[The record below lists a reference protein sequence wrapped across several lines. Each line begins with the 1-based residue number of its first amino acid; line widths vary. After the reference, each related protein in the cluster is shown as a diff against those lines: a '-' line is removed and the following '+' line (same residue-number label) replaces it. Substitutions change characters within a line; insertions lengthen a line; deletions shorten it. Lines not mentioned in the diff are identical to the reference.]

1 MKGLNM
7 VKGLFFNQKNSRN
20 ITGSEYIPV
29 YAIKM
34 KKKLFYSLDRTYLGK
49 GYVTPLLSATYQW
62 RTKGILGNSTENIQ
76 VSQNGQGTEIVE
88 VLNTIER
95 DLKHRQYHSI
105 FWGSMSVILFLMI
118 LTLSFFFRIKYKAQA
133 DECLKLRE
141 QNEDLES
148 RLNGELNYQKDDQMK
163 LLSQIQI
170 LQSQNEQMQKAALF
184 DALQIERKN
193 KLLDHL
199 KIVLV
204 EADGHENAGLFERMI
219 KDELRFD
226 EVTGQPIREFQ
237 TINPDFF
244 LKLRLL
250 SENKITALELKH
262 CAYMYLQHSTLD
274 IATAFHI
281 EPKSVR
287 VTKYRI
293 KQKLK
298 LDKEIDLEAYLQ
310 SLV

>member
-1 MKGLNM
+1 M
-7 VKGLFFNQKNSRN
+7 VKGLFFNQKISRD
-20 ITGSEYIPV
+20 ITRSGYIPV
-29 YAIKM
+29 YVIKM
-34 KKKLFYSLDRTYLGK
+34 KKKLFYSLERTYLGK
-49 GYVTPLLSATYQW
+49 AYVTPLLHVTYQW
-62 RTKGILGNSTENIQ
+62 RTKGLLGTGTKDIQ
-76 VSQNGQGTEIVE
+76 LSQNGQGTEIVE

-118 LTLSFFFRIKYKAQA
+118 LTLSFFFRIKHKAQT
-133 DECLKLRE
+133 DECIKLRMR
-141 QNEDLES
+141 NEDLEN
-148 RLNGELNYQKDDQMK
+148 RLNGELDYQKDDRIK
-163 LLSQIQI
+163 LLSQIQV

-199 KIVLV
+199 KVVLV
-204 EADGHENAGLFERMI
+204 ETEGNENAGVFERMI

-237 TINPDFF
+237 AINPDFF

-250 SENKITALELKH
+250 SKNKITALELKH

-298 LDKEIDLEAYLQ
+298 LEKEVDLEAYLQ

>member
-1 MKGLNM
+1 MGKS
-7 VKGLFFNQKNSRN
+7 LFFNQKISRD
-20 ITGSEYIPV
+20 ITTSGYIPV

-34 KKKLFYSLDRTYLGK
+34 KKKLFYSLEKTYLGE
-49 GYVTPLLSATYQW
+49 GYVAPLLTVTYQW
-62 RTKGILGNSTENIQ
+62 RTNGLFGNSTKNIQ
-76 VSQNGQGTEIVE
+76 LSQNGQGAEIVE

-95 DLKHRQYHSI
+95 DLKHRQYHGI

-118 LTLSFFFRIKYKAQA
+118 LALSFVFRIKYKVQTE
-133 DECLKLRE
+133 ECIKLRM
-141 QNEDLES
+141 QNDDLES
-148 RLNGELNYQKDDQMK
+148 RLNGELNHQKNDRME

-193 KLLDHL
+193 KLLDQL
-199 KIVLV
+199 KVALV
-204 EADGHENAGLFERMI
+204 EAEGHENAVLFERMI

-237 TINPDFF
+237 SINPDFF

-262 CAYMYLQHSTLD
+262 CAYIYLQHSTLD

-298 LDKEIDLEAYLQ
+298 LEKEVDLEAYLQ

>member
-1 MKGLNM
+1 M
-7 VKGLFFNQKNSRN
+7 VTRLFFSPKSSSD
-20 ITGSEYIPV
+20 IIMPVYIPE
-29 YAIKM
+29 YALKV
-34 KKKLFYSLDRTYLGK
+34 KKKQGYPSNNTYLDK
-49 GYVTPLLSATYQW
+49 GYVAPLLNVTYHWKSRGIDQF
-62 RTKGILGNSTENIQ
+62 TKNIQ
-76 VSQNGQGTEIVE
+76 AIQHRQGTEIYE

-95 DLKHRQYHSI
+95 ELKHRQYYSI
-105 FWGSMSVILFLMI
+105 FWGSISIILFL
-118 LTLSFFFRIKYKAQA
+118 TLIMLGFFFRLKYKTQI
-133 DECLKLRE
+133 DVCIKLKERNKE
-141 QNEDLES
+141 LEN
-148 RLNGELNYQKDDQMK
+148 RLKGELHNQKDDQVK
-163 LLSQIQI
+163 LISQIQQ
-170 LQSQNEQMQKAALF
+170 LQSQNEQMQKIALF

-199 KIVLV
+199 KEVLV
-204 EADGHENAGLFERMI
+204 EIHGNENAGVFERMI

-237 TINPDFF
+237 SINPDFF
-244 LKLRLL
+244 LKIRVL

-262 CAYMYLQHSTLD
+262 CAYMYLQHSTLE
-274 IATAFHI
+274 IANAFHI

-298 LDKEIDLEAYLQ
+298 LEKEVDLEAYLQ

>member
-1 MKGLNM
+1 M
-7 VKGLFFNQKNSRN
+7 VKGLFFNQEISRD
-20 ITGSEYIPV
+20 ITTLQYIPL

-34 KKKLFYSLDRTYLGK
+34 KKKLFYSFDRTYLGK
-49 GYVTPLLSATYQW
+49 EYVAPLLTVTYQW
-62 RTKGILGNSTENIQ
+62 RTNGLLGNSTKIIQ
-76 VSQNGQGTEIVE
+76 LSQNGQGAEIVE

-95 DLKHRQYHSI
+95 DLKHRQYHGI
-105 FWGSMSVILFLMI
+105 FWGSMSVVLFLMI
-118 LTLSFFFRIKYKAQA
+118 LALSFFFRIKYKAQTE
-133 DECLKLRE
+133 ECIKLRS
-141 QNEDLES
+141 QNGDLES
-148 RLNGELNYQKDDQMK
+148 RLNGELDQQKNDRME
-163 LLSQIQI
+163 LLSQIQM

-199 KIVLV
+199 KVVLV
-204 EADGHENAGLFERMI
+204 EADGPENAGLFERMI

-262 CAYMYLQHSTLD
+262 CAYIYLQHSTLD

-298 LDKEIDLEAYLQ
+298 LEKEVDLEAYLQ